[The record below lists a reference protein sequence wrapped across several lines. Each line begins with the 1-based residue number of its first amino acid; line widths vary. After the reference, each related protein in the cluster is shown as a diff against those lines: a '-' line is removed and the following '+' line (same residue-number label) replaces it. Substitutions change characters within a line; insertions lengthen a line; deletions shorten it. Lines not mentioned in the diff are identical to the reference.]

1 VSQIREMTAADVKIH
16 IKPKGLTPMR
26 DSRSLPAASEP
37 VATPRVRTMPA
48 PARRWL
54 RLVLPGVLLGAGVWL
69 VPGESAAA
77 PRCTS
82 KPMVCARLSAQ
93 QKNRAPAP
101 APALVAR
108 AADTAR
114 ADALTR
120 PTVARAE
127 RPRCTTKP
135 AVCARLGATGTRAGS
150 PPVTLAQSDAAGAR
164 CTTKPAVCARLRV
177 RPNTPPITLA
187 ADELR

>member
-1 VSQIREMTAADVKIH
+1 
-16 IKPKGLTPMR
+16 L
-26 DSRSLPAASEP
+26 
-37 VATPRVRTMPA
+37 
-48 PARRWL
+48 
-54 RLVLPGVLLGAGVWL
+54 LPGALLGAGVWL

-82 KPMVCARLSAQ
+82 KPMVCARLSAE
-93 QKNRAPAP
+93 QKNRTP

-108 AADTAR
+108 HADAAR
-114 ADALTR
+114 ADALAR
-120 PTVARAE
+120 PTTVARAE
-127 RPRCTTKP
+127 TPRCTTKP
-135 AVCARLGATGTRAGS
+135 IVCARLGATAVRAGS
-150 PPVTLAQSDAAGAR
+150 PPVTLAQSYAAGAR

>member
-1 VSQIREMTAADVKIH
+1 
-16 IKPKGLTPMR
+16 MR
-26 DSRSLPAASEP
+26 DSRSLLAASRP
-37 VATPRVRTMPA
+37 VAALPVRALPA
-48 PARRWL
+48 SARRLL
-54 RLVLPGVLLGAGVWL
+54 RRVLPGVLLGAAVWL

-93 QKNRAPAP
+93 QKHRGP

-108 AADTAR
+108 PADTAR

-120 PTVARAE
+120 PTLARAE

-135 AVCARLGATGTRAGS
+135 AVCARLGAAGVRAGS
-150 PPVTLAQSDAAGAR
+150 PPVTLAQSDAAAAR

-177 RPNTPPITLA
+177 RPNTPPVTFA
-187 ADELR
+187 ADEMR